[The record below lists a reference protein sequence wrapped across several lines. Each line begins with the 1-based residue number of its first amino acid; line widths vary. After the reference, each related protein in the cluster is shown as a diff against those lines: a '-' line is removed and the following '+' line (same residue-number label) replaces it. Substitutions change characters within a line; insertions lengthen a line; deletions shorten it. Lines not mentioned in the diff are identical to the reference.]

1 MSKSKQRRQHSAS
14 RVVLPFST
22 TSTSYRR
29 GKPKKTTI
37 QTKTRFFVLLFVLL
51 GCVFGMV
58 GIFLYH
64 PFFRISQITVSGLER
79 INQQAFL
86 SATEGIID
94 YKVLFF
100 LPKSS
105 FSMVDEKEV
114 GMLLSQK
121 FPIAHITVTKDFPD
135 KLNIV
140 VEEKISSIIYDN
152 GETYSFLGLDGTVV
166 EHIRNVGE
174 DEWFGPSVSP
184 ESPSSTEPGM
194 VEPKKHRIDAM
205 RVHKEMGKYPI
216 LYDEFSRAVVEKHED
231 RAVVISPQS
240 VVNIITWF
248 ERLDQD
254 LEVSVA
260 YFRLQKDRRNM
271 EMVTKD
277 NRVILIRID
286 GSTEEQLK
294 DLVLVY
300 NKKLSQSVSFIDVR
314 QKDKVYFY

>member
-1 MSKSKQRRQHSAS
+1 MSKSKQRRQNSAS

-22 TSTSYRR
+22 TSTSHRR
-29 GKPKKTTI
+29 GKSKKTAHT
-37 QTKTRFFVLLFVLL
+37 TTRFFILLTILL

-79 INQQAFL
+79 INKQAFL

-105 FSMVDEKEV
+105 FSMVGEKEV

-174 DEWFGPSVSP
+174 DEWFGPSPSVV
-184 ESPSSTEPGM
+184 SPSSTEQGI
-194 VEPKKHRIDAM
+194 VVQKKHRIDAE

-216 LYDEFSRAVVEKHED
+216 LYDEFSHSVVKKNEE
-231 RAVVISPQS
+231 RVVVVSPQS

-254 LEVSVA
+254 LGVSIA
-260 YFRLQKDRRNM
+260 YFRLHKDRRNM
-271 EMVTKD
+271 DMVTKD

-286 GSTEEQLK
+286 GSAEEQLT
-294 DLVLVY
+294 DLVFVY
-300 NKKLSQSVSFIDVR
+300 KKILSQPVSFIDVR
-314 QKDKVYFY
+314 QKEKVYFY

>member
-194 VEPKKHRIDAM
+194 VEPKKHRIDAK

-240 VVNIITWF
+240 VMNVITWF
-248 ERLDQD
+248 ERLDHELD
-254 LEVSVA
+254 VSVA
-260 YFRLQKDRRNM
+260 YFLMQQDQRNM
-271 EMVTKD
+271 EIFSKDGIKFMV
-277 NRVILIRID
+277 RID
-286 GSTEEQLK
+286 KVVGPQLENLMLIYKKTVEEAAT
-294 DLVLVY
+294 V
-300 NKKLSQSVSFIDVR
+300 FDVR
-314 QKDKVYFY
+314 QEDQVYFY